1 MALPLR
7 VRRRHRSSKEGVIV
21 PSSQPLNP
29 KERDLATR
37 IFDEI
42 MLQFEPSQPTDSG
55 YYPVTL
61 IRLMN
66 VEITERDEFLS
77 FFFSFIQED
86 LPDEDDERIGIGQ
99 VLSHLAPFPHLP
111 SEHKDALR
119 ESLVAFTKHLVDNFL
134 LPLKALVGKTPQP
147 TPALSRST
155 TADVAIGTPQRV
167 SSLRKSCL
175 VRDRYRCVVTGRF
188 DAQEAQ
194 TRYKRGG
201 RDVKDDDGKLLLP
214 ERDTMAYLEVA
225 HIIPHSLKSFTGDG
239 GDRKLAESKQIA
251 HRVLTMFNPG
261 AIHLIDGV
269 DIDRPMNALTLTHDL
284 HRLFGN
290 FEIAFEPVGT
300 QPHTY
305 KVDYVESDRIG
316 RVEKLPVTVSLF
328 LTPDRSVDPP
338 YPQLLAIHSAIGRI
352 LHLSAAGEYIND
364 YIRDLEEMK
373 GGEVMHDGSTRL
385 DDYVWFRLRKTS
397 VH

>member
-1 MALPLR
+1 
-7 VRRRHRSSKEGVIV
+7 
-21 PSSQPLNP
+21 
-29 KERDLATR
+29 
-37 IFDEI
+37 
-42 MLQFEPSQPTDSG
+42 MLQFEPSQPTDCG
-55 YYPVTL
+55 YCPVTL
-61 IRLMN
+61 IQVMK
-66 VEITERDEFLS
+66 VEVSEKDEFLS
-77 FFFSFIQED
+77 FFFSFIKQD
-86 LPDEDDERIGIGQ
+86 LLYEDDEERIGLGQ
-99 VLSHLAPFPHLP
+99 VLSHLAPFPQLP
-111 SEHKDALR
+111 SEQKDALR
-119 ESLVAFTKHLVDNFL
+119 ESLVAFAKYLVDNFL
-134 LPLKALVGKTPQP
+134 LPLKALAGKTPQP

-167 SSLRKSCL
+167 SNLRKSCL
-175 VRDRYRCVVTGRF
+175 IRDRYRCVITRRF

-194 TRYKRGG
+194 TRYKRDG
-201 RDVKDDDGKLLLP
+201 RDVKDDDGKSLLP

-225 HIIPHSLKSFTGDG
+225 HIIPHSLKSITGDG

-251 HRVLTMFNPG
+251 HRVLAMFNPG

-290 FEIAFEPVGT
+290 FEIAFQPVGT

-305 KVDYVESDRIG
+305 KVDYVESDRMG

-338 YPQLLAIHSAIGRI
+338 SPQLLAIHSAIGRI

-373 GGEVMHDGSTRL
+373 GGEVMHDGSTPL
-385 DDYVWFRLRKTS
+385 DDYVWFKLRETS
-397 VH
+397 VY